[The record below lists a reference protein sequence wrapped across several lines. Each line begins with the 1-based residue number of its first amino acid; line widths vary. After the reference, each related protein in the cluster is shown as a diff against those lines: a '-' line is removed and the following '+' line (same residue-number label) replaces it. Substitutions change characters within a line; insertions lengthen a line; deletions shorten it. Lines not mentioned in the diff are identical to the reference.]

1 MTASAKAPILA
12 SRFFKANQEKNLFLN
27 FKLINFRQGD
37 GCTQFNAPHV
47 DQKKAQAL
55 PAD

>member
-37 GCTQFNAPHV
+37 GCTQFNAPHAA
-47 DQKKAQAL
+47 QKK
-55 PAD
+55 